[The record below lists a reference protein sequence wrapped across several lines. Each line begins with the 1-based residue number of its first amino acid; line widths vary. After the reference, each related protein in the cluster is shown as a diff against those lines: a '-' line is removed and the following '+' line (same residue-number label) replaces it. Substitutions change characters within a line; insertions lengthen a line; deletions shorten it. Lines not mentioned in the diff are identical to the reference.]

1 VEDLVNQATS
11 GGGGP
16 NPSNSSPGTNPA
28 SNAQSADDSGIQG
41 ALVPSTAG
49 RVVYY
54 RVN

>member
-1 VEDLVNQATS
+1 MNQATA

-16 NPSNSSPGTNPA
+16 NPSGPGTQTPPA
-28 SNAQSADDSGIQG
+28 NGQTSDDDSGIQG